1 MGPLQGHWRMSCFQG
16 KVSTIPLTNLD
27 SACRG
32 RASVVHVNSQ
42 FHLWSAQ

>member
-1 MGPLQGHWRMSCFQG
+1 MGPLQGHWRMFCFQG
-16 KVSTIPLTNLD
+16 KVRTIPLTNLD

-32 RASVVHVNSQ
+32 RASVVHVNIQ